1 MHPKGA
7 SMNSTG
13 VEKKKRF
20 SKKRWTDDVIVD
32 LLQYSIDE
40 NPFRRGLGDKWT
52 VISASIGKT
61 LDPSPCPKKCRQKID
76 ELLNKG
82 VPVNPEAETLISK
95 LRELRDGE
103 NSQQPKKAQSRPKE
117 RPQKIDGKSH
127 GVALEVIVSR
137 LTHSF
142 LCTGD
147 GPLQTSA
154 GKVDCLI
161 TSLQC
166 ALEAIEEER
175 RGREEIQTQQ
185 KKLLALLNK
194 VLDKLSK

>member
-1 MHPKGA
+1 
-7 SMNSTG
+7 MNSTG

-117 RPQKIDGKSH
+117 RPQKIDG
-127 GVALEVIVSR
+127 
-137 LTHSF
+137 
-142 LCTGD
+142 D